1 MTTYI
6 TRTGE
11 AVDLSISDMQAISQ
25 MYNLKL
31 LADYI
36 RDNFDLTE
44 DNVQRCAAL
53 AQEYKNNAEL
63 GESEREAIE
72 RALISVEDYNYEERE
87 INNEE

>member
-11 AVDLSISDMQAISQ
+11 VINLSISDMSAISQ
-25 MYNLKL
+25 MHNIKL

-44 DNVQRCAAL
+44 ENIQKCAAL
-53 AQEYKNNAEL
+53 AQEYKNNMEL
-63 GESEREAIE
+63 GELERQAIE
-72 RALISVEDYNYEERE
+72 KALYSVEDYSYEE
-87 INNEE
+87 NNS